1 MHYLLGELAADTCG
15 AIAVRKKVD
24 GKWIDK
30 VENQWLS
37 FGPGTK
43 ACEFVPCW
51 VYYWGCRQLFNTP
64 KFREIQ
70 ILRSGYL

>member
-1 MHYLLGELAADTCG
+1 MYYLLGELTADTCG

-30 VENQWLS
+30 DENQWLPI
-37 FGPGTK
+37 GPGSK

-51 VYYWGCRQLFNTP
+51 VYYWDCQQFLNTS
-64 KFREIQ
+64 KVREIQ
-70 ILRSGYL
+70 ILHTGYL

>member
-30 VENQWLS
+30 GENQWLP

-51 VYYWGCRQLFNTP
+51 VYYWGC
-64 KFREIQ
+64 
-70 ILRSGYL
+70 